1 MAHIN
6 HLFLRGAVW
15 TWRRRIPPLSTRIEH
30 MQLSLRTKF
39 LPIARILANRLNF
52 ESDRMIH
59 AMQMGGLT
67 AREGRIYLE
76 SVIREER
83 ARIERLRMITRADP
97 ATGDDES
104 DRRHDWATAEAWKA
118 LAARSLEARLTQ
130 DDVDELMT
138 KGASGAAIHTLID
151 QLDLL
156 AIRLTSP
163 DGTGSMVSRARQ
175 VLETESGPDHSLAA
189 SVPALAV
196 LQLRQLLM
204 SGRAKAWEE
213 ACAEKP
219 HCDDGSPPAEQL
231 DQKSNPTANIPA
243 ETAAS
248 RLPSPQ
254 NASVQKFDV
263 DPNLMVLAE
272 RVNACKARA
281 NCKPETQKQILSTAA
296 LFIKATGF
304 TDATMVEQR
313 HLSYFV
319 KVLDELPQSYG
330 KSAKDAARSID
341 EILLLAKALPEEKVG
356 LSPRTI
362 NGHLDRL
369 SLLLTTAQSE
379 GLGISATLKMNLL
392 RVPETQRARDKRDP
406 FEPHQIAR
414 IFKHPIWTGCKNPN
428 RRHLPGKLVQKDAFY
443 WGPILAAYTG
453 ARREELLGLAP
464 DDIMTIDGVTCINIR
479 VNANR
484 GLKSEAA
491 RRIIPLHQH
500 LLELGFLE
508 FSAARQARKG
518 RALFPELVP
527 TNTSDSFGDNFF
539 YTWDRVLDLQLG
551 EDGAGMSFHCW
562 RHYVIAFLKTDPSVT
577 DKERRDLA
585 GHVGSDV
592 HDEVY
597 DKPSSPCAMQRVVNL
612 LPRVF

>member
-30 MQLSLRTKF
+30 MQLSLRTKSF
-39 LPIARILANRLNF
+39 PIARILANRLNF

-59 AMQMGGLT
+59 AMQTGGLT
-67 AREGRIYLE
+67 ANEGKIYLA

-83 ARIERLRMITRADP
+83 ARIESLRIITHADP
-97 ATGDDES
+97 TTGDDES
-104 DRRHDWATAEAWKA
+104 DQRHDWATAVAWKT
-118 LAARSLEARLTQ
+118 LSTRGLDARLTQ
-130 DDVDELMT
+130 DDVDDLMA

-151 QLDLL
+151 QLGLL
-156 AIRLTSP
+156 AMHLTSP
-163 DGTGSMVSRARQ
+163 GGTGSMVRRAKH
-175 VLETESGPDHSLAA
+175 VLELEFGPDHSLSA

-196 LQLRQLLM
+196 LQLRKLLM

-213 ACAEKP
+213 AGTENP
-219 HCDDGSPPAEQL
+219 HCDDAAPLADQL
-231 DQKSNPTANIPA
+231 DQKLNLTANIPPQP
-243 ETAAS
+243 AAP
-248 RLPSPQ
+248 RLPASP
-254 NASVQKFDV
+254 NASIQKFDV
-263 DPNLMVLAE
+263 DPNLMALAQ
-272 RVNACKARA
+272 RVNTSKARV
-281 NCKPETQKQILSTAA
+281 NCKPDTQKQILSTAA
-296 LFIKATGF
+296 LFVKATGI
-304 TDATMVEQR
+304 TDVSDVEQR
-313 HLSYFV
+313 HLNYFV
-319 KVLDELPQSYG
+319 KVLSELPQSYG

-341 EILLLAKALPEEKVG
+341 EILMLAKALPDEKVG
-356 LSPRTI
+356 LSPRTV
-362 NGHLDRL
+362 NGHLDRMN
-369 SLLLTTAQSE
+369 LLLTTAQSE
-379 GLGISATLKMNLL
+379 GLSISATLKINLL

-414 IFKHPIWTGCKNPN
+414 IFTHPIWTGCKNPR
-428 RRHLPGKLVQKDAFY
+428 RRHQPGTLVQKDAFY

-464 DDIMTIDGVTCINIR
+464 DDIMSIDGIPCINIR
-479 VNANR
+479 ANANR

-491 RRIIPLHQH
+491 KRIIPLHEH

-508 FSAARQARKG
+508 FSATRQATNG

-527 TNTSDSFGDNFF
+527 TNTSDSFGDKFF

-562 RHYVIAFLKTDPSVT
+562 RHYVIAFLKTDTSVT

-585 GHVGSDV
+585 GHVGGNV

-597 DKPSSPCAMQRVVNL
+597 DKPSSPRAMRRVVNL